1 MKIVATIEA
10 RLNSKRLPKKH
21 LYKINEKLII
31 NLLIERLKKIKNL
44 SKIIISIIK
53 LMMNLSKL
61 QKKIGLDFIVEVKK
75 MCLKE

>member
-31 NLLIERLKKIKNL
+31 NLLI
-44 SKIIISIIK
+44 
-53 LMMNLSKL
+53 
-61 QKKIGLDFIVEVKK
+61 
-75 MCLKE
+75 